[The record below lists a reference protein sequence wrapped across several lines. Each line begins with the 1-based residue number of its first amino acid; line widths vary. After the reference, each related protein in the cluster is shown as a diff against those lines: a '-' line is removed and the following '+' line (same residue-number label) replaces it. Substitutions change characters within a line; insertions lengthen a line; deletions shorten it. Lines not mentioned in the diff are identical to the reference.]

1 LDLSKYYALICK
13 TPLLSREE
21 ELALFTK
28 HRDKATPQKEKDKIR
43 EKIINANLRFPF
55 KQAKNFSR
63 NDPTMFPD
71 LISAG
76 NEGLLVGFEKYN
88 LSNEVRFLSY
98 AGWWVNQRILKE
110 MSRMRIVSLPIWKQQ
125 LASRIAKEMEANEK
139 ITLEELQ
146 AKFVAPNVSKKDVA
160 ELFQTRYLTY
170 YIDDMQE
177 EEFEI
182 DPIGEEVQ
190 KRIDDNRMWKMVAD
204 LPSPHREVIARCFG
218 LEDGVESSPAKMSK
232 ALKVPKDDIQ
242 RIKAEAL
249 EMLKSAM
256 ELKKD

>member
-1 LDLSKYYALICK
+1 
-13 TPLLSREE
+13 
-21 ELALFTK
+21 
-28 HRDKATPQKEKDKIR
+28 
-43 EKIINANLRFPF
+43 
-55 KQAKNFSR
+55 
-63 NDPTMFPD
+63 
-71 LISAG
+71 
-76 NEGLLVGFEKYN
+76 
-88 LSNEVRFLSY
+88 
-98 AGWWVNQRILKE
+98 

>member
-1 LDLSKYYALICK
+1 MDLSKYYAEICK

-21 ELALFTK
+21 EYALFEK
-28 HRDKATPQKEKDKIR
+28 HRDKSTSEKEKNAIRDKVI
-43 EKIINANLRFPF
+43 KANMRFPF

-63 NDPTMFPD
+63 SDPGMFPD

-76 NEGLLVGFEKYN
+76 NEGLIVGFEKYI
-88 LSNEVRFLSY
+88 LSKDVRFLTY

-125 LASRIAKEMEANEK
+125 LASRIAKAMEANEK
-139 ITLEELQ
+139 ITLEEL
-146 AKFVAPNVSKKDVA
+146 KIMFVAPGVSEKDVA

-170 YIDDMQE
+170 YIDDMHE
-177 EEFEI
+177 SEFEI

-190 KRIDDNRMWKMVAD
+190 KRIDDNKMWKQVAS

-218 LEDGVESSPAKMSK
+218 LEDGKESSPAKISK
-232 ALKVPKDDIQ
+232 ALKVPKEDIQ
-242 RIKAEAL
+242 RIKAEGLA
-249 EMLKSAM
+249 MLKTSM
-256 ELKKD
+256 QLKKD

>member
-1 LDLSKYYALICK
+1 LDLSSYYARICK
-13 TPLLSREE
+13 TPLLSKEE
-21 ELALFTK
+21 EFDLFEK
-28 HRDKATPQKEKDKIR
+28 HRDSKTSAKEKDKIR
-43 EKIINANLRFPF
+43 EKIINANLRFAF

-63 NDPTMFPD
+63 NDPEMFPD
-71 LISAG
+71 LISAA

-88 LSNEVRFLSY
+88 LSRDVRFLSY

-125 LASRIAKEMEANEK
+125 LASRIAKAMEANEK
-139 ITLEELQ
+139 VTLEQLKEM
-146 AKFVAPNVSKKDVA
+146 FRAPGVSDKDIA

-182 DPIGEEVQ
+182 DPIGEGVQ
-190 KRIDDNRMWKMVAD
+190 KRIDDERMWKMVAA

-218 LEDGVESSPAKMSK
+218 LEDGKESSPAKIAK

-242 RIKAEAL
+242 KIKNEAL
-249 EMLKSAM
+249 AMLKKSM
-256 ELKKD
+256 